1 MNAAAPVTP
10 PSATPAVRTRARS
23 VARVRA
29 VRSAPVAPER
39 EDTSDSPGDKAAPV
53 EVADGSLDN
62 GGDVVA
68 SPAALVSGSC
78 TDTLEYPASALDS
91 RHEGTV
97 HMLVSIDEEGRV
109 LQAKLTEH
117 VGFGLD

>member
-1 MNAAAPVTP
+1 
-10 PSATPAVRTRARS
+10 
-23 VARVRA
+23 
-29 VRSAPVAPER
+29 
-39 EDTSDSPGDKAAPV
+39 
-53 EVADGSLDN
+53 
-62 GGDVVA
+62 DVVA

-117 VGFGLD
+117 VGFGLDEAALTAVKSRCRFTPARDADGNPVPALIEHLFVFHLIETAANGQSGH